1 MEIDFLYY
9 LKNLL
14 MNLKSMFSILLLS
27 GSTVLLAP
35 GCKSKPKDA
44 DIKAK
49 VEAAVANPAVM
60 VDVKEADVTL
70 SGTVQDDA
78 AKNAAET
85 AAKGV
90 ENVKAVTNA
99 ISITSPPPPPAPV
112 VIAVD
117 STLVNG
123 VNLLLKNYKSV
134 TAAVNDGVVTLTGT
148 AKRDELPRLMQ
159 AIMALR
165 PKSVDNKLTI
175 K

>member
-1 MEIDFLYY
+1 M
-9 LKNLL
+9 K
-14 MNLKSMFSILLLS
+14 LKSLFSILLIS
-27 GSTVLLAP
+27 GSAVLLAP

-49 VEAAVANPAVM
+49 IETAVANPAVM

-70 SGTVQDDA
+70 SGSVADET

-90 ENVKAVTNA
+90 EGVKAITNA
-99 ISITSPPPPPAPV
+99 ITVAPPPAPPV
-112 VIAVD
+112 EIAVD
-117 STLVNG
+117 STLING
-123 VNLLLKNYKSV
+123 VNAVMKTFKGV
-134 TAAVNDGVVTLTGT
+134 TGTVNNGVVTLKGSI
-148 AKRDELPRLMQ
+148 KRDQLPKVMQ
-159 AIMALR
+159 AVMALR